1 MPSRL
6 LKRKASV
13 LVLGAGSIGSRHARN
28 LHAAGADVSLADPSP
43 GRAKAVRHART
54 VPFDLDHLG
63 GYDGV
68 VVASPT
74 SAHLEQ
80 ALAALDTGAKVL
92 IEKPIH
98 LSLAGTEAL
107 LPDSDRVMV
116 GFNLRFHPPVQRLVD
131 LARSGQAGRITS
143 VRAWFGSYLPDWRPT
158 VDYRESYS
166 ARSELGGGVLL
177 DAIHELDLLV
187 WMLGGHF
194 QVLGAEVARLGD
206 LEIDVED
213 TVKTLLRH
221 ESGAL
226 AEVSLDYLSRRY
238 RRGLEVIGTDAT
250 LRLDWAREVI
260 EVEREGEAEVEPAID
275 SLACSYE
282 RQSECFLA
290 WLRDKAVP
298 PVDAVEAVASLRL
311 ADQIRAA
318 ATRRSR

>member
-1 MPSRL
+1 MPMRL
-6 LKRKASV
+6 LKRRSLSV

-28 LHAAGADVSLADPSP
+28 LHAAGADVALADPSHD
-43 GRAKAVRHART
+43 RAKAIRHART
-54 VPFDLDHLG
+54 VPFDLDHLA

-74 SAHLEQ
+74 SAHLDQ

-92 IEKPIH
+92 IEKPIS
-98 LSLAGTEAL
+98 LSVAGTEAL
-107 LPDSDRVMV
+107 LAASDRVMV
-116 GFNLRFHPPVQRLVD
+116 GFNLRFHPPVSRIIQ
-131 LARSGQAGRITS
+131 LAHQGRAGRITS

-187 WMLGGHF
+187 WLLGGSF
-194 QVLGAEVARLGD
+194 EVLGAEVARLGD

-221 ESGAL
+221 DSGAL

-238 RRGLEVIGTDAT
+238 RRGLEIIGTDAT
-250 LRLDWAREVI
+250 LRLDWAREVL
-260 EVEREGEAEVEPAID
+260 EVERDGDVEVEPAID
-275 SLACSYE
+275 SVACSYE
-282 RQSECFLA
+282 RQTDCFLA
-290 WLRDKAVP
+290 WLRDEAEP
-298 PVDAVEAVASLRL
+298 PVDAAEAIASLRL
-311 ADQIRAA
+311 ADQIRSVAGW
-318 ATRRSR
+318 SP